1 MTNPHGIPHD
11 PNAPSLEAHDV
22 WATYSDGLAADGPRH
37 ALEGVTFRVERGERV
52 AIVGPNGAGKS
63 TLFRLIVGTLRPDRG
78 HLDVFGQGP
87 AGHICIAYVPQR
99 TQVDWRFPVTVE
111 DVVMMGR
118 VGQIGLLR
126 RPGRGD
132 WAATR
137 AALALS
143 LIHI

>member
-78 HLDVFGQGP
+78 
-87 AGHICIAYVPQR
+87 
-99 TQVDWRFPVTVE
+99 
-111 DVVMMGR
+111 
-118 VGQIGLLR
+118 
-126 RPGRGD
+126 
-132 WAATR
+132 
-137 AALALS
+137 LS
-143 LIHI
+143 LIHISEPTRPY